1 MKLLKQVKI
10 FYASSTKEMQTQINV
25 WLEEN
30 ENILILKM
38 LQSVTD
44 DMGSHGSSIVITI
57 LYEE

>member
-1 MKLLKQVKI
+1 
-10 FYASSTKEMQTQINV
+10 MQTQINV